1 MYSLLCGKA
10 AATELVIKNEC
21 AAAVRKL
28 YRPPIRPSDWP
39 GVLFKPPVKP
49 GMAWTGGEIDL
60 RGAAIGAMFA
70 GTAAAGRDPG
80 ENLQPLRL
88 LLFLLR
94 FLAAARRDLRA
105 RRDRALSVERGQLS
119 GGSGQQRR
127 VPAAVFLC
135 GRRSRPRH

>member
-70 GTAAAGRDPG
+70 GTADLDELGCTCSCADGVEFDGVAV
-80 ENLQPLRL
+80 LPLVRIFGPL
-88 LLFLLR
+88 LI
-94 FLAAARRDLRA
+94 D
-105 RRDRALSVERGQLS
+105 
-119 GGSGQQRR
+119 
-127 VPAAVFLC
+127 
-135 GRRSRPRH
+135 